1 MLTMVLI
8 FLLLALAMF
17 ALFTGAH
24 QRGDQARLLRER
36 LTAIN
41 RATQRNPRP
50 ELALLREEIASSIPA
65 LNELLTKSALIT
77 RLQDWLAQAAIKKMS
92 ASKFLLLC
100 GCVGAVLGVLA
111 SRFANSSLI
120 GLVFLFLGCCIPV
133 LVVSIKRRRRF
144 SAFEVAL
151 PNAIDMIA
159 RAVRVGHAFNSC
171 LEMIAT
177 EMPEPLAGEF
187 QQVFDEQKFGLPI
200 RDALLNL
207 SERMPIL
214 DVRILVTAIMLQRE
228 TGGNLAEIL
237 DKLSYIIRERFK
249 ILRQARVYTAQGRL
263 TMAILLA
270 LPPACAVMM
279 SFIAPD
285 LIRILYTDPMGKA
298 LIVAGLMMETIGYLI
313 IRKIVHIR
321 V

>member
-8 FLLLALAMF
+8 FLLLAIAMF

-36 LTAIN
+36 LTAID

-65 LNELLTKSALIT
+65 LNELLTKSALIA
-77 RLQDWLAQAAIKKMS
+77 RLQDWLAQAAIKMI

-100 GCVGAVLGVLA
+100 ACVGAVLGVLA

-120 GLVFLFLGCCIPV
+120 GLVFLFLGGCIPV
-133 LVVSIKRRRRF
+133 LVVSIKRKRRF
-144 SAFEVAL
+144 SAFEAAL

-285 LIRILYTDPMGKA
+285 LIRVLYTDPMGKA
-298 LIVAGLMMETIGYLI
+298 LIVTGLIMETIGYLI